1 MKFSIIVPVYNV
13 EPYLRDCLESILLQ
27 SFDDYEVICVNDA
40 STDSSLKILQSYAQK
55 YKEIKIINNPV
66 NGGLSFSRNCGLKN
80 AVGEYILFVDSD
92 DMLCQGAL
100 RTLSEEVNRLST
112 DIIYFNMIVKDE
124 GQWAKAQIKSPQKQC
139 KCDGIYTGQELF
151 VKLYKNEQII
161 VEACRQLFSKKFI
174 DENQL
179 YFYEGILHE
188 DILFSV
194 VCAMKAQQV
203 RYLEK
208 ELYIYRRRDGSITSR
223 LSVHRMES
231 CFIVFIEL
239 WKFWH
244 SNEFPKALDEAFG
257 GYLKGLYSNIK
268 KMKCYFPE
276 VDTLS
281 LGGPAEQLM
290 FKLMTLNED
299 FHFRYA
305 HLTKAQLNRIKD
317 AEKVIV
323 YGAGSVGI
331 ETIQLL
337 QLENIK
343 VDAVAVSNKDIN
355 PDNLLGIRIR
365 QIDELTELEHA
376 VIIAAVAEK
385 HREGIVNKLKHLG
398 VLDNAMFLSDSNIQ
412 SQGGIR

>member
-1 MKFSIIVPVYNV
+1 MKYSIIVPIYNV
-13 EPYLRDCLESILLQ
+13 EPYLRDCLESILSQ
-27 SFDDYEVICVNDA
+27 SFNDYEVICVNDA

-55 YKEIKIINNPV
+55 YEEIKIINNPV
-66 NGGLSFSRNCGLKN
+66 NGGLSFSRNCGIKN

-92 DMLCQGAL
+92 DMLCPGAL
-100 RTLSEEVNRLST
+100 RTLSEETSRFDT

-151 VKLYKNEQII
+151 VKLYQNEQII
-161 VEACRQLFSKKFI
+161 VEAWRQLFSKKFI

-188 DILFSV
+188 DLLFSV

-208 ELYIYRRRDGSITSR
+208 ELYIYRRRDGSIMSR
-223 LSVHRMES
+223 LSAHRMES

-244 SNEFPKALDEAFG
+244 SNEFPKALDEVFG
-257 GYLKGLYSNIK
+257 GYLKGLYLNIK

-281 LGGPAEQLM
+281 LGGPAEQFM
-290 FKLMTLNED
+290 FKLMTMDAES
-299 FHFRYA
+299 HFRYA

-331 ETIQLL
+331 ETIRLL
-337 QLENIK
+337 RLEDIK

-365 QIDELTELEHA
+365 QIDELAELEYA

-398 VLDNAMFLSDSNIQ
+398 VLDNVMFLSDSNIQ

>member
-1 MKFSIIVPVYNV
+1 MKYSIIVPIYNV
-13 EPYLRDCLESILLQ
+13 EPYLRDCLESILSQ
-27 SFDDYEVICVNDA
+27 SFNDYEVICVNDA

-55 YKEIKIINNPV
+55 YEEIKIINNPV
-66 NGGLSFSRNCGLKN
+66 NGGLSFSRNCGIKN

-92 DMLCQGAL
+92 DMLCPGAL
-100 RTLSEEVNRLST
+100 RTLSEETSRFDT

-151 VKLYKNEQII
+151 VKLYQNEQII
-161 VEACRQLFSKKFI
+161 VEAWRQLFSKKFI

-188 DILFSV
+188 DLLFSV

-208 ELYIYRRRDGSITSR
+208 ELYIYRRRDGSISS
-223 LSVHRMES
+223 LLDACRMRS
-231 CFIVFIEL
+231 YFIVFIEL
-239 WKFWH
+239 YNFWYR
-244 SNEFPKALDEAFG
+244 NIFPAEVNDALGA
-257 GYLKGLYSNIK
+257 YLKRLYENFK
-268 KMKCYFPE
+268 NMKCYFPE

-281 LGGPAEQLM
+281 LGGPAEQFM
-290 FKLMTLNED
+290 FKLMTMDAES
-299 FHFRYA
+299 HFRYA

-323 YGAGSVGI
+323 YGAGNVGI

-337 QLENIK
+337 RLENIK
-343 VDAVAVSNKDIN
+343 VDVVAVSNKDIN

-376 VIIAAVAEK
+376 VIIVAVAEK
-385 HREGIVNKLKHLG
+385 HREGIVNKLRHLG
-398 VLDNAMFLSDSNIQ
+398 VLDNVMFLSDSNIQ